1 VQETKKR
8 TKKVFKRV
16 SLEKFGLDGKKEAEF
31 PATTGGRM
39 LLSAK
44 VVTNGKGDIFVC
56 GYYTNSIT
64 DQMINGIV
72 VNRIN
77 PLTGEVL
84 MSSEKEI
91 TASMASKYK
100 DNDNE
105 ETDKKENRRA
115 RNRRVSRKASLT
127 VTVLKRFWLA
137 RIIL

>member
-1 VQETKKR
+1 
-8 TKKVFKRV
+8 
-16 SLEKFGLDGKKEAEF
+16 
-31 PATTGGRM
+31 
-39 LLSAK
+39 
-44 VVTNGKGDIFVC
+44 VTNGKGDIFVC